1 MSAGVAVAKPRL
13 PIYAAIG
20 FAEELLE
27 SAKKSKESGENEA
40 QKDRLA
46 ALGDIIKWGEFVRIQ
61 TEAERL
67 AGWQEEKRVSMG
79 FVRQLLDSAAQFQA
93 FRATGETSHLRFV
106 PMLAYSIS
114 RNIPVK
120 ESEIIKW
127 THELTNLSS
136 AKLRNLNYIANYSIQ
151 TNRS

>member
-1 MSAGVAVAKPRL
+1 
-13 PIYAAIG
+13 
-20 FAEELLE
+20 
-27 SAKKSKESGENEA
+27 
-40 QKDRLA
+40 
-46 ALGDIIKWGEFVRIQ
+46 
-61 TEAERL
+61 L
-67 AGWQEEKRVSMG
+67 AGWQEEKRISMG